1 MHVAVEQMHYGRSE
15 YRVCGFTACGVMG
28 WFEAGEGIKWW
39 LDVRKEDPEKSL
51 RDIMTRGIPS

>member
-1 MHVAVEQMHYGRSE
+1 
-15 YRVCGFTACGVMG
+15 MG